1 MRVFASEK
9 SLSEVSAILWEWRR
23 TEAGRRLKL
32 ELGPYSTFF
41 LSRRL
46 VTCIHLIILC
56 FVFFFCFAFLFIDP
70 HTHMIS
76 RVNAKL
82 TFKHCHFVFRRTMM
96 A

>member
-1 MRVFASEK
+1 MRVFASEE
-9 SLSEVSAILWEWRR
+9 SLSEVSAILWE
-23 TEAGRRLKL
+23 L
-32 ELGPYSTFF
+32 ELGPYSTF

-46 VTCIHLIILC
+46 VTCSHLIILC

-70 HTHMIS
+70 HTHKIS

-82 TFKHCHFVFRRTMM
+82 TVIHCHVVFRLKTM

>member
-1 MRVFASEK
+1 MRVFASEE
-9 SLSEVSAILWEWRR
+9 SLSEVSAILWELRR

-32 ELGPYSTFF
+32 ELGPNSTF

-46 VTCIHLIILC
+46 VTCSHLIILC

-82 TFKHCHFVFRRTMM
+82 TVIHCHVVFRLKTM

>member
-1 MRVFASEK
+1 MFSPVRRASLRYP
-9 SLSEVSAILWEWRR
+9 LSYGSCDGRR
-23 TEAGRRLKL
+23 PGRRLKL
-32 ELGPYSTFF
+32 ELGPYSTF

-46 VTCIHLIILC
+46 VTCSHLIILC

-82 TFKHCHFVFRRTMM
+82 TVIHCHVVFRLKTM